1 MVKQRAHLQRF
12 NDAIVLS
19 GAAKAYMAPL
29 ISGWESDR
37 RALLFSHGD
46 CIDYFFSFE
55 IISSTS
61 S

>member
-29 ISGWESDR
+29 ISGWKYDSR
-37 RALLFSHGD
+37 GPS
-46 CIDYFFSFE
+46 YFPRGLS
-55 IISSTS
+55 
-61 S
+61 